1 MLPRFHFHTTTTDPK
16 HAIDRSINENIFPVA
31 YTEEEKE
38 FFKINKSPDYILELI
53 KIANEFISY
62 QKQINNQEKIILIT
76 SGGTTVPLENNTV
89 RFVDNFSAGTRGA
102 SSAEEFLLNGYS
114 VIFLY
119 REFSMTPF
127 NRYFQNDQFFLDYF
141 NDIDDNLNN
150 ENDIDNENLII
161 NSKFVNDIIKQ
172 KKLYQKYV
180 TSGKKLLLLPF
191 TTVNQYLWSLREISL
206 LLNNFSSII
215 YLAAAVS
222 DFYVPT
228 NKLSEHKIQSR
239 NYKLKKSDDDNDDND
254 DNDVSTNN
262 DNDMDTET
270 DIDSPEESSRTTKD
284 GKLLIYMDPVPK
296 FLRRIVESWAP
307 KAMLVSFKLET
318 DNNILLQKAQQSLER
333 YKHQLVIGN
342 LLQTRKQE
350 VIFVTPQNKSGSAV
364 CLDKNTTNTLESLIV
379 KKVINIHDDWIEHN
393 SV

>member
-1 MLPRFHFHTTTTDPK
+1 MLPRFHFHTTTTDLK

-38 FFKINKSPDYILELI
+38 FFKINESPTYLPELI
-53 KIANEFISY
+53 KIVVEFIQY
-62 QKQINNQEKIILIT
+62 QKQINNQEKLILIT

-119 REFSMTPF
+119 REFSLTPF
-127 NRYFQNDQFFLDYF
+127 NRFFQNDQFFLDYF
-141 NDIDDNLNN
+141 NDV
-150 ENDIDNENLII
+150 DIDEPVDTKLTINSRFMETII
-161 NSKFVNDIIKQ
+161 NE

-206 LLNNFSSII
+206 LLNNVNCIL

-239 NYKLKKSDDDNDDND
+239 SYKSSGSKEVEDTTNDDID
-254 DNDVSTNN
+254 TIDTN
-262 DNDMDTET
+262 
-270 DIDSPEESSRTTKD
+270 ISEESSRTTKD
-284 GKLLIYMDPVPK
+284 GKLLISMDPVPK

-318 DNNILLQKAQQSLER
+318 DNDLLLLKAQQSLDR
-333 YKHQLVIGN
+333 YQHQLVIGN

-350 VIFVTPQNKSGSAV
+350 VVFVTPENRLGTVVRIDENSK
-364 CLDKNTTNTLESLIV
+364 DTLESHIV
-379 KKVINIHDDWIEHN
+379 KNVIKIHDDWIDHN
-393 SV
+393 KNTTTTTTT